1 MITMELLRNAYDCG
15 DVKIVDAPC
24 DDGCVCQIADDLIYL
39 DGWRTEEMNAY
50 EYQQRVPKQDILR
63 DIYEMLQYKLI
74 YLPDEYRY
82 YELHLQTLAS
92 MRQKNEYQD
101 PYEVDRIMCM
111 STAHISKESCE
122 LLESDDFTAIAFP
135 NPNGYGII
143 VRCLP
148 GEDHFGDGA
157 DDVAACIEYARERG
171 CGYIRFDRDFPA
183 FTDLPVYDW

>member
-1 MITMELLRNAYDCG
+1 MAITYTYNVGFVNPNLDKIDERQYYAANEDEVRRSFRDDYIERYDTT
-15 DVKIVDAPC
+15 DVPEPVYIE
-24 DDGCVCQIADDLIYL
+24 QINGI
-39 DGWRTEEMNAY
+39 
-50 EYQQRVPKQDILR
+50 EY
-63 DIYEMLQYKLI
+63 
-74 YLPDEYRY
+74 
-82 YELHLQTLAS
+82 
-92 MRQKNEYQD
+92 
-101 PYEVDRIMCM
+101 DRIMCM
-111 STAHISKESCE
+111 STAHISKDSAE

-148 GEDHFGDGA
+148 GEDHFGGGA